1 MTGQMGAGVVAVAAQ
16 GGDFAGDRSRSNS
29 RIGDGDG
36 LKRLAP
42 REPHTPVPQRDTGC
56 NRKEERFSALP
67 AASAD
72 EAAASADEAAA
83 STDEAAASAD
93 EAAAS
98 ADEAAASADEAA
110 ASADDHLHGAG
121 LSHDQQSIAE
131 SVVAA
136 ISLKVNSH
144 LAVT

>member
-16 GGDFAGDRSRSNS
+16 SGDFAGDRSRSNS
-29 RIGDGDG
+29 RTGDGDG

-72 EAAASADEAAA
+72 EAAAS
-83 STDEAAASAD
+83 T
-93 EAAAS
+93 
-98 ADEAAASADEAA
+98 DEAAASADEAA